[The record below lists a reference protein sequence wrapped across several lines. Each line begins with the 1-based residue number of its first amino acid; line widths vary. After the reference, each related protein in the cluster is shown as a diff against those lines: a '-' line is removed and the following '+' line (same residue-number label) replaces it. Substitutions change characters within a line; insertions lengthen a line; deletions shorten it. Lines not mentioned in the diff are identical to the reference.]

1 MFHCDISSQEYENM
15 AAELDGAKT
24 ELTNRLNSVSRAAA
38 LQGLVKDAED
48 HAALLNKLA
57 NQLQE

>member
-1 MFHCDISSQEYENM
+1 M